1 MAARLLDAGHA
12 LTVFDTNRAALEPLA
27 SKGAFV
33 ANGVAEVAAE
43 AEIILGSLPTPD
55 VLRDVAI
62 GPSGVIK
69 GTRARVFIDLSTTG
83 PRVSG
88 ASPPRLRRPTL
99 PSWMRQ

>member
-55 VLRDVAI
+55 VVRDVAI

-88 ASPPRLRRPTL
+88 DVAATL
-99 PSWMRQ
+99 AKANITSWMRQ